1 MTATSIP
8 TIDSMSSQLTEF
20 LLPFI
25 GALLIA
31 VVAMMLKDLAIK
43 IAKGWAFKV
52 NPAFNEGDSV
62 VLDGE
67 SAIIVKIGLTET
79 VFGVYAK
86 HGYTWRYVPNER
98 IPFLKLEKII
108 NRNLHLDSEEE
119 QGRKLQALIDKVQ
132 NNAIIQN
139 AEEIEKMKKG
149 KK

>member
-1 MTATSIP
+1 MTTAIP

-67 SAIIVKIGLTET
+67 SAIIVKIGLIET

-108 NRNLHLDSEEE
+108 NKNLHLDSEEE

-132 NNAIIQN
+132 SNAIIQN